1 VWPHAKPLCANF
13 GDAALEDHDMLKVM
27 EMSDNHVEYHTVKEF
42 IAFCADGPSPDA
54 GEWKSTCP
62 GKYFA
67 EGKAGGGQVVD
78 QRLLPRIVEG
88 EVRMLMVGD
97 QLQMIIHHKPEAGGL
112 SATGG
117 SLTSQTY
124 FRPGCK
130 EYTELEACFVGHDL
144 PLLKKALHIENEPLP
159 LIWTAD
165 FIPKD
170 GPVPGVTEFVISE
183 FNCSCVDIQKL
194 QAVSGSG
201 TKTLADV
208 PDADYYD
215 ACQLTDLMGCKAVQ
229 MLDQSRML

>member
-1 VWPHAKPLCANF
+1 
-13 GDAALEDHDMLKVM
+13 MLKLM

-42 IAFCADGPSPDA
+42 IAFCTDGPSPDA
-54 GEWKSTCP
+54 GEWKSTFP
-62 GKYFA
+62 GKYLA
-67 EGKAGGGQVVD
+67 GGKAAGGQVVD

-97 QLQMIIHHKPEAGGL
+97 QLQMIIHNKPEDGGL
-112 SATGG
+112 SATGDAQ
-117 SLTSQTY
+117 TAQTY

-130 EYTELEACFVGHDL
+130 EYAELEARFVGQDL
-144 PLLKKALHIENEPLP
+144 PQLKKALAIEHEPLP
-159 LIWTAD
+159 LLWTAD

-170 GPVPGVTEFVISE
+170 GAFPGATEYVISE
-183 FNCSCVDIQKL
+183 FNCSCVNIVKL
-194 QAVSGSG
+194 QAVSGTG

-229 MLDQSRML
+229 MLDQSRMF